1 MNHHLHRLAGVI
13 ALALIPAHPIF
24 AQETDTARSER
35 TTQLDTMYITGSL
48 LPGMELEQ
56 ATPLLVITAEQIQ
69 RNGFTTVSDAL
80 KAMPFASGAV
90 RDSTPIGGGNAQ
102 GAKLVNLFGLG
113 PAFTKLL
120 INGHPVANFPL
131 TYNTAGGGNFTDLSN
146 IPMSIVERIEILPG
160 SQSAIYG
167 SDAIS
172 GVVNIILKQNIDGIN
187 LNLRLGGYSDGGG
200 SSRRIQFSGGH
211 HWGETR
217 LIYAL
222 EHRKAN
228 PILATHRTLTALRP
242 YDDDAFARNNATG
255 EYFDPGANGCA
266 QMAHLFGGT
275 TEYRQDGNS
284 IYCGSDYTAS
294 FDTTFEAEREQ
305 SSGYFSLSHPL
316 SEHTLAFADI
326 GYTLARSGTNCCT
339 PFYWDL
345 VPIGGE
351 IYRISREFAPEE
363 TGGADARR
371 VINRSHQYD
380 LAFGVRGRIGRSGW
394 DWQGDYSRSWYQL
407 KQSQQLPLQAQ
418 MNTYLRERYQ
428 DLSQVFVPLTADEYA
443 LFSAQRTRKAVT
455 STDQVSARLTNTALF
470 ALPGGRAGLAL
481 LADAGRERWDDAP
494 DARYRAGEFLYGAQ
508 QASLGKRERTGLTAQ
523 LDLPLVPMLKL
534 STAARYDRYAYSGRH
549 EGSDTWRAGLE
560 FRPHKTLLLR
570 GMLGT
575 SFRAADMAFLYT
587 GETRGNANLNDPYLC
602 DTLNVSR
609 TDPSCRYVMTSYTSG
624 NLDLKPT
631 TAKSRSIGLV
641 FSPVDN
647 LNLHADYLDIKI
659 EDEVRAL
666 AAPTILNDEAS
677 CRQGGQAG
685 LLPSCEDALARVIR
699 DVDGQVVSIHGG
711 YFNVAYKRMKTL
723 MAGLDYQLDA
733 HRYGLFNFSV
743 SGNFIRDFQQQNDAF
758 SPIVNVIENPT
769 GQGTFFRTIM
779 NASLG
784 WEQGPLSATVFAV
797 RYGSTP
803 NFALAAGGWDSTQWG
818 TPGHDPAWLLFNASV
833 QYRFTAGVDASLI
846 VNNLDNR
853 MPPSRGWT
861 SYPNYNSQL
870 YNVYGRALSVELNWR
885 F

>member
-1 MNHHLHRLAGVI
+1 MNSHRYQWVFVAILGFGHCAV
-13 ALALIPAHPIF
+13 
-24 AQETDTARSER
+24 AQETER
-35 TTQLDTMYITGSL
+35 ATQMETMYVTGSL
-48 LPGMELEQ
+48 LPGLDLEQ
-56 ATPLLVITAEQIQ
+56 ATPLLVITADEIQ
-69 RNGFTTVSDAL
+69 RNGFTTIADAL

-102 GAKLVNLFGLG
+102 ATKIVNLFGLG
-113 PAFTKLL
+113 PAFTKIL

-146 IPMSIVERIEILPG
+146 IPMGIVERIEILPG

-172 GVVNIILKQNIDGIN
+172 GVVNIILKQKVDGVNI
-187 LNLRLGGYSDGGG
+187 NLRLGGYSDGGG
-200 SSRRIQFSGGH
+200 SNRRVQVSGGTQ
-211 HWGETR
+211 WGDTR

-222 EHRKAN
+222 EHRRAA
-228 PILATHRTLTALRP
+228 PILAIHRTLTALRP
-242 YDDDAFARNNATG
+242 YDDDAFARNNASG
-255 EYFDPGANGCA
+255 IYFDPGNDGCA

-275 TEYRQDGNS
+275 TEYRRDGAS

-305 SSGYFSLSHPL
+305 SSAYLSLTHPL
-316 SEHTLAFADI
+316 SERTLMWVDA
-326 GYTLARSGTNCCT
+326 GYTLARTGTNCCT

-345 VPIGGE
+345 VPIGSE

-363 TGGADARR
+363 TGGDAARR
-371 VINRSHQYD
+371 QVNRSHQYD
-380 LAFGVRGRIGRSGW
+380 FATGVRGQLGTRGW
-394 DWQGDYSRSWYQL
+394 DWQADYSRSWYRL
-407 KQSQQLPLQAQ
+407 NQSQQLPLQEA
-418 MNTYLRERYQ
+418 MNTWLRARYQ
-428 DLSQVFVPLTADEYA
+428 DLSQVFVPLTPDEYA
-443 LFSAQRTRKAVT
+443 RFSALRTRKAVT
-455 STDQVSARLTNTALF
+455 STDHVTARLTHTALF
-470 ALPGGRAGLAL
+470 PLPGGHAGLAL
-481 LADAGRERWDDAP
+481 LTDAGRERWDDQP

-508 QASLGKRERTGLTAQ
+508 QASVGAREHIGATTQ
-523 LDLPLVPMLKL
+523 LDMPLTTRFKL
-534 STAARYDRYAYSGRH
+534 STAARYDRYSYAGRH
-549 EGSDTWRAGLE
+549 IDSNTWRTGLE
-560 FRPHKTLLLR
+560 FRPHRSLLLR

-587 GETRGNANLNDPYLC
+587 GETRANGNFYDSYLC

-609 TDPSCRYVMTSYTSG
+609 TDPSCRYVMAIYTAG

-631 TAKSRSIGLV
+631 TARSNSIGFV
-641 FSPVDN
+641 FSPVEN
-647 LNLHADYLDIKI
+647 LSLHADYLDIKI

-666 AAPTILNDEAS
+666 SAPTILNDEAS
-677 CRQGGQAG
+677 CRRGGQAG
-685 LLPSCEDALARVIR
+685 LLPSCEDALARVTR
-699 DVDGQVVSIHGG
+699 DADGQIVRVDYG

-733 HRYGLFNFSV
+733 QRYGLFKFSV
-743 SGNFIRDFQQQNDAF
+743 SGNFIRDFHQQNDAF
-758 SPIVNVIENPT
+758 SPLVDVLAEPA
-769 GQGTFFRTIM
+769 GQGTLFRTIV

-784 WEQGPLSATVFAV
+784 WERGAVTATVFAI

-803 NFALAAGGWDSTQWG
+803 NFGLAVGGWDSTQWG
-818 TPGHDPAWLLFNASV
+818 TPGYDPAWLLFNASV
-833 QYRFTAGVDASLI
+833 QYRFAAGLDVSMV

-870 YNVYGRALSVELNWR
+870 YNVYGRALSVEFNCR